1 MMKKIIYGINLFM
14 ISITM
19 PFSFHVDIDKRRLKS
34 IDVFNGVADAQII
47 LIGES
52 HSDPFYK
59 NWIISNLDRLKNLSI
74 TYLAIEIIPAS
85 YQSLLDAYFE
95 APTEEIK
102 KEIWKM
108 LYKNL
113 YLIHEMGESLIVT
126 LDEYDEIEEN
136 LAEDMEAGRYD
147 SEIKEMADNY
157 LRLINETVRRGIK
170 IIGIGTTFFEFYHIT
185 IQGYEN
191 YMAERIKD
199 YSKGGKILI
208 LAGAGHI
215 SPRIAEEKGMPI
227 YGDLPEI
234 LSQAGYTCH
243 TLFPK

>member
-1 MMKKIIYGINLFM
+1 MIKKIFYGINLFM
-14 ISITM
+14 ISITL
-19 PFSFHVDIDKRRLKS
+19 PFSFYVDIDKRRLKS
-34 IDVFNGVADAQII
+34 IDVFNGVANTQII

-59 NWIISNLDRLKNLSI
+59 NWIISHLDRLKNLGI

-95 APTEEIK
+95 AQTEEIK
-102 KEIWKM
+102 NHIWKM

-113 YLIHEMGESLIVT
+113 YLIHKMGESLIVT
-126 LDEYDEIEEN
+126 QDDYDEIEEN

-157 LRLINETVRRGIK
+157 LRLINEAVRRGIK
-170 IIGIGTTFFEFYHIT
+170 IIGIGTTFFEFYRIT

-199 YSKGGKILI
+199 YSKDGKILV
-208 LAGAGHI
+208 LVGAGHI
-215 SPRIAEEKGMPI
+215 NPRIAEEKGREI
-227 YGDLPEI
+227 YGYLPEI

-243 TLFPK
+243 TLLPK